1 MTTSEGSTM
10 GGSSRQDG
18 DPRTSSIRIVLADD
32 QSLIRGGLAAL
43 LSLEDDID
51 VVAEVGRGDE
61 LEQAV
66 AEHLPDVCVVD
77 IEMPGGDG
85 ISATGRIR
93 EAFPDVRVLIVTTFG
108 RPGYVT
114 RALAGGAGGFV
125 VKDTP
130 ARELA
135 DAVRR
140 VHAGETVVDPELLRD
155 SVSSGPDPL
164 TPREKDVLRQALTG
178 ARAADIAAALHLS
191 QGTVRNH
198 LSSAIAK
205 THTTTR
211 GEAARE
217 AQSRGWL

>member
-1 MTTSEGSTM
+1 MTSEA
-10 GGSSRQDG
+10 DVEAA
-18 DPRTSSIRIVLADD
+18 SIRIILADD
-32 QSLIRGGLAAL
+32 QALIRGGLAAL
-43 LSLEDDID
+43 LALEPDIE

-61 LEQAV
+61 LEAAV
-66 AEHLPDVCVVD
+66 DEHWPDVCVVD

-85 ISATGRIR
+85 ITVTRRIR
-93 EAFPDVRVLIVTTFG
+93 EMYPDVQVLIVTTFG
-108 RPGYVT
+108 RPGYVS
-114 RALAGGAGGFV
+114 RALGYGAAGFV

-155 SVSSGPDPL
+155 SVATGPDPL
-164 TPREKDVLRQALTG
+164 TPREKDALRQALTG
-178 ARAADIAAALHLS
+178 APVADIAADLHLS

-198 LSSAIAK
+198 LSSAITK

-217 AQSRGWL
+217 AQLRGWL